1 MLSTCSEYFEEMFE
15 RTQDKHPVIVLKDI
29 KCDDLEAL
37 LNYMYVGEVNVVQE
51 KLAGLIKAAECLKI
65 KGLAVPDEDPIESSG
80 GKREINSNKRSQR
93 SEDNSPRAKRR
104 RRENSA
110 SDNVSDEVVVNNTH
124 RSRQSNRSRDS
135 LSSQQ
140 PKSSNISS
148 HLEPSDS
155 SDHRDPENASQDRLE
170 DGENSSSH
178 SSRHQ
183 GDASR
188 LTNSSHKK
196 EHVPEEVSL
205 LLFHLV
211 TRSDI

>member
-140 PKSSNISS
+140 PKSNSN
-148 HLEPSDS
+148 SDS
-155 SDHRDPENASQDRLE
+155 SRKSDRSTDESEAPNSTISDRGDNKSRMNKMNASGKQ
-170 DGENSSSH
+170 
-178 SSRHQ
+178 
-183 GDASR
+183 
-188 LTNSSHKK
+188 
-196 EHVPEEVSL
+196 EHPLEVSYC
-205 LLFHLV
+205 
-211 TRSDI
+211 